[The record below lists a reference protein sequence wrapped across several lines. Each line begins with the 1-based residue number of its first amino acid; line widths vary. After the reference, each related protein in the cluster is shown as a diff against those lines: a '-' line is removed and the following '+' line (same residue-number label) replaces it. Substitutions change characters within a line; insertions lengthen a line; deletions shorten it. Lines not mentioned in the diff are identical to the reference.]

1 MNWLKST
8 LASVAG
14 TQEPIYGPEAI
25 QSVAQQAQQTP
36 YTELTKDD
44 LRWRAYQYTNVETET
59 FYVMAD
65 NGTLVMV
72 QVIYSNIAGIH
83 TTAQFN
89 SKIFNLK
96 GDQPHIWHSDPLY
109 NFMFDENMLSFGADN
124 LALTLN
130 EEGTAYTIKSAVNE
144 DSLVNLTFTRA
155 APGFVV
161 GKDGTSYFGTDPA
174 NPWGSM
180 MHAFWPR
187 CRVEGT
193 ITTKEKTYDLTGR
206 GMFIHAIQGMKPH
219 HAAARWNFVNFQT
232 PSYSAVMMEYTTP
245 PSYGSTV
252 VNVGGIVKDD
262 EIIYA
267 GATNSATHTASAH
280 DADSDWPAPTSI
292 KWVWEGKSKDE
303 KDVHA
308 ELEGPLGDRLDR
320 VDVMAEVPGFVKTI
334 AGSVAGTRPYIFQY
348 SPQEKLSLKLKIG
361 DEELSE
367 EGSMFSEATFIS

>member
-25 QSVAQQAQQTP
+25 QSVAQQAQHTP

-44 LRWRAYQYTNVETET
+44 LRWRAYQYTNVETHT

-89 SKIFNLK
+89 SKIFDLK
-96 GDQPHIWHSDPLY
+96 GERPHIWHSDPLY
-109 NFMFDENMLSFGADN
+109 NYMFDESMLSFGADN

-130 EEGTAYTIKSAVNE
+130 EEGNAYTIKSAVNE

-155 APGFVV
+155 APGFVI

-267 GATNSATHTASAH
+267 GATNSAAHTASAH
-280 DADSDWPAPTSI
+280 DSDSDWPAPTSI
-292 KWVWEGKSKDE
+292 KVVWEGKSKDE
-303 KDVHA
+303 KDVRA
-308 ELEGPLGDRLDR
+308 ELEGPLGNRLDR
-320 VDVMAEVPGFVKTI
+320 IDVMAEVPGFVKTI

-348 SPQEKLSLKLKIG
+348 SPQEKLSLKLKVG
-361 DEELSE
+361 DEEITE
-367 EGSMFSEATFIS
+367 EGFMFSEATFIS